1 MLGSSEGMIFQWLQ
15 YASIIICC
23 GGFSQ
28 FSGYLSIAC
37 LFLPKGTPSEPKQRK
52 FLHIPQVLS
61 KSKGLNADQQAP
73 GLVNGYSLRT

>member
-28 FSGYLSIAC
+28 FSGYLSTAC
-37 LFLPKGTPSEPKQRK
+37 LFLPKGTPKGTQAEK
-52 FLHIPQVLS
+52 VLTHPS
-61 KSKGLNADQQAP
+61 GLGQIKGA
-73 GLVNGYSLRT
+73 